1 MCFSERNFIILNS
14 KIFSFLILARIFVI
28 TFYGNSF
35 IFNICII
42 SMDAQREGGRFFCCF
57 IAQTLYCF
65 IIQQQQQQQQ
75 LLLSF
80 VRLSVFFFKKRK
92 KERKKECFACCVHSP
107 CTPCIQYIQHTYTHR
122 GGLFFC
128 FKENKKEGKGKKL
141 DFSGFVDPA
150 SEQ

>member
-1 MCFSERNFIILNS
+1 MEIVLFLTFVLSQWMLSGRVGV
-14 KIFSFLILARIFVI
+14 SFAV
-28 TFYGNSF
+28 
-35 IFNICII
+35 
-42 SMDAQREGGRFFCCF
+42 
-57 IAQTLYCF
+57 
-65 IIQQQQQQQQ
+65 
-75 LLLSF
+75 LLLKRFTVLLYSSSSSSSSYFFLSSVCPSF
-80 VRLSVFFFKKRK
+80 FLR